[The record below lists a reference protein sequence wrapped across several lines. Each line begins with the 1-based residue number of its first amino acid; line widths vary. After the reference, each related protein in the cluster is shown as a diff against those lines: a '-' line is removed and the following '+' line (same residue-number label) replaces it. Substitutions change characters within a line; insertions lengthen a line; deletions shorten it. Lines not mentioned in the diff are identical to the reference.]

1 LLRKLVIFTLAA
13 LAAAAAL
20 LVAAGRGAAPT
31 IEIVRPDRARPIVG
45 PAGTLEVL
53 VGAPG
58 GRLET
63 LEIVVE
69 QDGSTRPLF
78 SLASPESATVTQAG
92 DDQVRVVRPF
102 GSQAIPTLK
111 AGPARVTVTASRSSF
126 LSLRTLTA
134 SDTQEIQVRL
144 EPPRVSI
151 SSTHHYVNH
160 GGAEMVVYQVTPAD
174 VDSGVRVG
182 DIEYR
187 GYPAA
192 GLGVTGADD
201 RTRVAFFALLPDQDL
216 KTPIVVFARDGT
228 GNEAT
233 ASFVERVFPKPFRRS
248 RIDLDDAFLERVVH
262 EILTHAPELGPPPRG
277 SDLVPA
283 FLRING
289 DLRRMNAERLLVLA
303 EHTTP
308 ARLWSGPFLAL
319 SKSQVEA
326 SFADQRTY
334 LYKGKEVDRQVH
346 LGFDLASTAT
356 TPVAAA
362 NAGTVVLAD
371 WLGIY
376 GNCVVIDHGM
386 GLASLYG
393 HLSVLDVRQG
403 QSVTRGQQLGRTGMT
418 GLAAGDH
425 LHFTMLVGGRPV
437 DPREWWDAHWI
448 EDRIDR
454 KLRDG
459 ALGSREAR

>member
-1 LLRKLVIFTLAA
+1 LLRKLFVLILLLLVATGA
-13 LAAAAAL
+13 LF
-20 LVAAGRGAAPT
+20 VAAGRGSPPS
-31 IEIVRPDRARPIVG
+31 IEIVRPDRAKPIVG
-45 PAGTLEVL
+45 PAGSLEVL

-63 LEIVVE
+63 LDIVVE

-78 SLASPESATVTQAG
+78 SLASPESATVTQA
-92 DDQVRVVRPF
+92 DADRVRIVRPL
-102 GSQAIPTLK
+102 GSRTEPALK
-111 AGPARVTVTASRSSF
+111 AGSARVTVTASRPSF

-134 SDTQEIQVRL
+134 SDTREIQVRL

-151 SSTHHYVNH
+151 GSTHHYVNL

-187 GYPAA
+187 GYPA
-192 GLGVTGADD
+192 GTDD
-201 RTRVAFFALLPDQDL
+201 RTRVAYFALLHDQDL
-216 KTPIVVFARDGT
+216 KTRIVVFARDGV
-228 GNEAT
+228 GNEVT
-233 ASFVERVFPKPFRRS
+233 APFIERVFPKPFRKS
-248 RIDLDDAFLERVVH
+248 RIELDDPFLDRVVP
-262 EILTHAPELGPPPRG
+262 EILSHAPELGATSPGPDR
-277 SDLVPA
+277 LPA

-289 DLRRMNAERLLVLA
+289 DLRRTNGERLLALA
-303 EHTTP
+303 EQTAST
-308 ARLWSGPFLAL
+308 RLWTGAFLAL
-319 SKSQVEA
+319 GKAQVEA
-326 SFADQRTY
+326 SFADHRTY
-334 LYKGKEVDRQVH
+334 VYKGKEVDRQVH
-346 LGFDLASTAT
+346 LGFDLASTAN
-356 TPVAAA
+356 TPVEAA
-362 NAGTVVLAD
+362 NAGTVALAD

-386 GLASLYG
+386 GIASLYG
-393 HLSVLDVRQG
+393 HLSAIEVKQG
-403 QSVTRGQQLGRTGMT
+403 QSVTRGQLLGRTGMT

-454 KLRDG
+454 KLRDAG
-459 ALGSREAR
+459 RGSRETR